1 MEPIDFV
8 RAKIKAAGI
17 RTAGLISLCEK
28 IDKNRDGIVHFDD
41 IDNILSEKM
50 GKTDQLSRREVRVLM
65 LALSDATERGE
76 VQYKRLYDVLD
87 VKKKDDAASEEWLN
101 ENGDQ
106 DHSTGG
112 LLYSRRTLP
121 LAHGPATT
129 TSIRSS
135 SNHKIV
141 QNRVSNNFNMIPGE
155 RPTYVPRESLGD
167 FLRKLGPSM
176 EATNFKTFI
185 HALEKYER
193 DSGMRIE
200 DSPNGFVVP
209 LGPDLSVNIEF
220 RSL

>member
-1 MEPIDFV
+1 MDPIDFV

-17 RTAGLISLCEK
+17 RTAGLVSQCEK
-28 IDKNRDGIVHFDD
+28 LDKNHDGIVHFDD
-41 IDNILSEKM
+41 IDNILSETM
-50 GKTDQLSRREVRVLM
+50 GKKDQLSRREVRALM
-65 LALSDATERGE
+65 LALSDAKERGE

-87 VKKKDDAASEEWLN
+87 VKKKDDIASEEWLN
-101 ENGDQ
+101 DNCDQ
-106 DHSTGG
+106 DQTADG
-112 LLYSRRTLP
+112 LIYSRRTLP

-135 SNHKIV
+135 ITQKIA
-141 QNRVSNNFNMIPGE
+141 QDRVSNTSNMVLGE
-155 RPTYVPRESLGD
+155 RPLYIPRDTLGD
-167 FLRKLGPSM
+167 FLRKLGPSV
-176 EATNFKTFI
+176 EAANFKTFI

-220 RSL
+220 RTT